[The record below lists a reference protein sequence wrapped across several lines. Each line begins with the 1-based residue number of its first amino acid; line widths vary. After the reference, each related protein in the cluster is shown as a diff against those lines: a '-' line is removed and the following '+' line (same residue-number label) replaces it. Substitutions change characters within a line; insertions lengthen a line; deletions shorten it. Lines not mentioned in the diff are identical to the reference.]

1 MKSKSLT
8 LATISIIALLILGF
22 VQSNQSKFY
31 YAYDEKVYIN
41 ESENKLIVR
50 FKNSKKKDKIK
61 ISTSEDFKDKLLQW
75 KDDSTYVVTL
85 SNESEKLVFKNKLK
99 SQIDVKSCNE
109 IYSIDTGLELGV
121 TDEFLVKFKANISQK
136 EIEKLHQIYNVE
148 IIKTTKIYQLLK
160 VDINLSALEIANAY
174 QESGLVRFSQPNFI
188 SDIELH
194 QALPND
200 TYFANQFSLH
210 NTGQVFADGHSG
222 TIDADIDA
230 PEAWG
235 ITTGNNGII
244 IAVLDEGVTSNHPD
258 LPNTRQVRLNGSN
271 FADGDPNNPS
281 PTGNSNHGNGCA
293 GIIAATQN
301 NNEGISGIAPNCTI
315 MPIRIFN
322 ANGTGITPQRL
333 ADAIE
338 FAVDNGADVI
348 SNSWGYNSTNP
359 NLQPVIRDAIIY
371 ATTQG
376 RNNLGCVVVF
386 SAGNTANHVQ
396 GNNGNVNFPSNVN
409 VNGVLTVGASDRFDL
424 QANYSPSEDTNSTN
438 NQIIDLVA
446 PSHRAY
452 SCQIATETF
461 EAFTIDIP
469 NNAGYNPV
477 SNTDCGNLPVV
488 NSILPNTGTNH
499 LSYTGRFGGTSYS
512 CPQVSGVAALVLSVN
527 SSLTQQDVFNIITS
541 TADEVGGYIYD
552 AQGKS
557 SELGNG
563 RLNAFAAVQ
572 AAVLP
577 PSIAGSPMVCSSTT
591 STYTLTNAV
600 GSVSWQVS
608 NNLQIISS
616 SSTNITVSPIG
627 IRTSGSGFVKAIMS
641 GTTVQKDF
649 WVGKPSFPQLTTS
662 SGVPYDEFNLP
673 AGCANGVT
681 YWVFKTSN
689 PLDRVTQFQFS
700 VQGGNVITKNA
711 SNGLATI
718 TAQELGMIEGM
729 TLDVTVRPVNSCGS
743 NFLVP
748 KFKLYRPTD
757 CECGIGINCNLN
769 RVAAPNDRYNLYPNP
784 TSGFINIV
792 PVSSDSGTTSKS
804 KIIATLYDMLGEK
817 RKSVVINNNETLM
830 DVQDLKAGM
839 YIMRI
844 QIDGEI
850 ETHLIVIN

>member
-1 MKSKSLT
+1 M
-8 LATISIIALLILGF
+8 GYNYW
-22 VQSNQSKFY
+22 Q
-31 YAYDEKVYIN
+31 
-41 ESENKLIVR
+41 
-50 FKNSKKKDKIK
+50 
-61 ISTSEDFKDKLLQW
+61 QW
-75 KDDSTYVVTL
+75 
-85 SNESEKLVFKNKLK
+85 
-99 SQIDVKSCNE
+99 
-109 IYSIDTGLELGV
+109 
-121 TDEFLVKFKANISQK
+121 
-136 EIEKLHQIYNVE
+136 
-148 IIKTTKIYQLLK
+148 
-160 VDINLSALEIANAY
+160 
-174 QESGLVRFSQPNFI
+174 
-188 SDIELH
+188 
-194 QALPND
+194 
-200 TYFANQFSLH
+200 
-210 NTGQVFADGHSG
+210 
-222 TIDADIDA
+222 
-230 PEAWG
+230 
-235 ITTGNNGII
+235 II

-729 TLDVTVRPVNSCGS
+729 TLDVTVRPVNVCGS

>member
-817 RKSVVINNNETLM
+817 RKSVVINNDKTFM

-839 YIMRI
+839 YIMKI